1 MNSTTMRIGDL
12 ARASGVSARTIRY
25 YIVEGLLPPPDGAG
39 LGASYDQSHLDRL
52 RLIRHLK
59 DTYLPLREIRR
70 QLTGLDDA
78 AVRARL
84 AELDHVPPS
93 STSTR
98 STGSAEGSLRRLASR
113 PSGPASRAEAR
124 SQIGIGEL
132 GSGVAPDASRAHPE
146 TAVPWTGIA
155 KTPRPDS
162 DMLPGSGLTVG
173 VTTPLSAPLPPPE
186 EPIADADANPA
197 AENWIRLKLG
207 DDVELLVRSGA
218 YYRLRDRIDWLAGWA
233 RAIFR

>member
-1 MNSTTMRIGDL
+1 MRIGEL
-12 ARASGVSARTIRY
+12 AQAAGVSARTIRY

-39 LGASYDQSHLDRL
+39 LGASYDQTHLDRL

-70 QLTGLDDA
+70 RLTGLDDA

-84 AELDHVPPS
+84 AEIDREPPT

-98 STGSAEGSLRRLASR
+98 NTDSTEGSLRRLASR
-113 PSGPASRAEAR
+113 PPPASDHIAAQAPTPEPGHPGDPQPGPAPVPPEYPGTP
-124 SQIGIGEL
+124 QPE
-132 GSGVAPDASRAHPE
+132 PDTPGYPGYPLPE
-146 TAVPWTGIA
+146 
-155 KTPRPDS
+155 S
-162 DMLPGSGLTVG
+162 SSGLTVG
-173 VTTPLSAPLPPPE
+173 VATPPP
-186 EPIADADANPA
+186 PDAPSTKAAAPDA
-197 AENWIRLKLG
+197 ESWIRLKLG

-218 YYRLRDRIDWLAGWA
+218 YHRLRDRIDWLAGWA